1 MFVNLAR
8 RRDVTAG
15 HEITWLENSKSPGE
29 IVSRLVRVSRPPGA
43 VGKPAVGRRKRV
55 SDLFRRSN
63 LRFHEQHVDASCRR

>member
-55 SDLFRRSN
+55 
-63 LRFHEQHVDASCRR
+63 